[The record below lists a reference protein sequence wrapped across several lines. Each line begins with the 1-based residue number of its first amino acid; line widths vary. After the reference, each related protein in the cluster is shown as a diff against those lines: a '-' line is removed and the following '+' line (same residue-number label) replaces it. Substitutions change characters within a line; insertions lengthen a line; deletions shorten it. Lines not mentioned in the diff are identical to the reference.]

1 MSQVSSHS
9 FTFSDKID
17 ADYIYSMYENDY
29 PYIESMFKV
38 VLDHFD
44 EDLAAIHNNYGQKNV
59 ELLRKSV
66 HKIRPSF
73 GFAGL
78 PVVQEKCREF
88 ENKCQA
94 AKSMNELEI
103 DFPEFVK
110 CLEEAGTVIIE
121 EYKKLKS
128 FNGACS

>member
-1 MSQVSSHS
+1 MSQVSSHP

-17 ADYIYSMYENDY
+17 ADYIYGMYENDY
-29 PYIESMFKV
+29 PYIESMFKAV
-38 VLDHFD
+38 VDHFD
-44 EDLAAIHNNYGQKNV
+44 EDLATIRNNYAQNNI

-66 HKIRPSF
+66 HKVRPSF
-73 GFAGL
+73 GFAGM
-78 PVVQEKCREF
+78 PAVQEKCSEF
-88 ENKCQA
+88 ENKCHA
-94 AKSMNELEI
+94 AKFINELDA
-103 DFPEFVK
+103 DFQEFIK

>member
-1 MSQVSSHS
+1 MSQVSSHT

-17 ADYIYSMYENDY
+17 TDYIYGMYENDY
-29 PYIESMFKV
+29 PYIESMFKA

-44 EDLAAIHNNYGQKNV
+44 EDLAAIQNNYEQKNI

-88 ENKCQA
+88 ENKCQV
-94 AKSMNELEI
+94 AKSMNELEM
-103 DFPEFVK
+103 DFQEFIK
-110 CLEEAGTVIIE
+110 CLEEAGTIIIE

-128 FNGACS
+128 FNGAAS